1 MTDPA
6 GPPHRVHTVMDS
18 PIGPLTLAAADGALT
33 GLHLLE
39 RRHPPDPDIFGEPDP
54 APFTEAV
61 DQLRAYFAGQRT
73 EFDLPLAPAGTP
85 FQQRVW
91 AALRA
96 IPFGQTVSYGQ
107 LADRIGRPTAARAVG
122 AANGRNPISI
132 IVPCHRL
139 VSSTGGLI
147 SYGGGLERK
156 AWLLAHER
164 RVHTGT

>member
-1 MTDPA
+1 MSDPA
-6 GPPHRVHTVMDS
+6 GPRRTHTVLDS
-18 PIGPLTLAAADGALT
+18 PIGPLTLLATDDALT

-39 RRHPPDPDIFGEPDP
+39 RRHPPDPERFGEPDP
-54 APFTEAV
+54 TRFTEAA
-61 DQLRAYFAGQRT
+61 DQLRAYFAGHLT

-91 AALRA
+91 AELRA
-96 IPFGQTVSYGQ
+96 IPYGRTASYGQ
-107 LADRIGRPTAARAVG
+107 IAAQLGKPTAARAVG

-164 RVHTGT
+164 RTGTAV